1 MRICNISS
9 KQQEILLKI
18 IAKRIIDLKD
28 KKQEFVLRDY
38 MNSLYKYLNEKVIDK
53 DMMIG
58 YTAFSPTLLYQ
69 LVTQK
74 EYESVIGPAAAEIFD
89 LKKTFA
95 SSPSKVFEYFGIGL
109 STGEIINQQ
118 LKDNDIIKQQEAL
131 EEARLKELTSLS
143 LVYRFSARPDTLNS
157 TTLGNDPDVT
167 TPGNAFVVSV
177 LNDYIARYG
186 DYGIDEIANKY
197 SLVLVN
203 SKDYLRPQDTVD
215 DSLRTGPVLMVS
227 DPNGNILYFNHE
239 KLLGEGVLEQV
250 SENEGSPIV
259 FRQRRDANKIQTPEE
274 IAKSAGITTVEA
286 KAAIQSQLDEIN
298 KKVYYVLNNKGAK
311 ILHRIKW
318 GSTGTLLANSNN
330 RKPLKNSK
338 LDPDVVRVVPII
350 GADKKKPVIHLQS
363 SHFDEV
369 IPIRGNYID
378 NPTMPEL
385 NIDPALKAALLQV
398 LVGNNITIENAKV
411 DADNPSAI
419 SFRSRFI
426 KTYLGNNYN
435 ISLNEET
442 GELYI
447 TKTEDGKKRAYKIT
461 KFNPSTKQFEFV
473 GAAYNNDS
481 LLRDISTFII
491 GGKEAYQSVN
501 ILVDTETNKP
511 IGYNKSSTGVLN
523 LREITNREYKVALI
537 NNTNTTIQY
546 NDETGEYERMHP
558 YFKFNVDAEEVSKF
572 SDQDVS
578 AVLDVEAPSIE
589 IIYGEDIDD
598 EEIEDIQ
605 FPDIDSFDKLFDQ
618 KISKATPEQ
627 IKAAYDWW
635 KSHPMSSKI
644 PFKAIFEIINPNNKN
659 SIATFNKYGITL
671 YKGSDYSDLY
681 HEAFHA
687 FTQIFLTE
695 DVRNKLYK
703 SVTKL
708 SGTTTD
714 YKGNTVKFA
723 DMDKKQAEE
732 YLAEK
737 FREYMLSGG
746 KKFSEGT
753 PTKAKSV
760 FKLLLD
766 ILKDIFGFS
775 SIEVEDSLDNYQAT
789 AFINEAFFNLSV
801 GNIADTVAD
810 LTDASEFN
818 KLKAV
823 SKEQEERVERLSYS
837 DLKLLVDTMNSM
849 MSTIIN
855 NKDNNSTDLRY
866 SSIINDANKRVDLY
880 NEVLV
885 RLINKAKGIKEQ
897 IDAIED
903 KNDPSRKKLIK
914 IYNILGIGINNYS
927 PSIEKDKKVTL
938 KDVLNASSAESTGL
952 VAYHAAKS
960 KEFIIVDDTYNIE
973 DSASK
978 GKDYVKNSG
987 NDLSAKEL
995 AAADIHFLVNSVQKT
1010 TTNTLGEPELE
1021 DSIFVWN
1028 LLTRLGKGIKNADE
1042 YYDKLQNFLSV
1053 TDTRTRNYNVIKQ
1066 IVNKLGNPKITMTDG
1081 SFQDYIPQQNLWT
1094 SVVNIFT
1101 LPRIKLVQLN
1111 LSTET
1116 VDGKKQIRVLPGIS
1130 KSETDPI
1137 KRAYDNTFAKK
1148 RSKYIVRHK
1157 GQGLGIRESQSGY
1170 YLNLLKIATDF
1181 PVIND
1186 AATKIK
1192 FLKAIGI
1199 DITASDAM
1207 LKNIASRPR
1216 TLGAF
1221 ATMMHNK
1228 IKNILELNDAAKS
1241 VNAPLIYITK
1251 PSQLVELNVNGTD
1264 HIRNQSTLYRTLL
1277 ETELETSGKYTTGM
1291 VSNANGDPQ
1300 YEISLKSTISEKIA
1314 MFNNAKSYTEL
1325 IAIPEMSYMDVRRN
1339 PFIKSL
1345 RIMTETFG
1353 ENFWKPGKG
1362 LRQSKSL
1369 TVSGLER
1376 SNQIELLNSAGVAV
1390 IENDINQFG
1399 VSSYQADDTTQI
1411 LQNLFT
1417 YMIYG
1422 VSEATRHSDKSTTL
1436 YYRTPIKGQYV
1447 SFNSFF
1453 EDKAIRNTKI
1463 VKTMVGYLYAEV
1475 SRMVRLKNDDASANA
1490 IVGDSTYKE
1499 IASKIVNF
1507 EGILT
1512 ENTRNSIQE
1521 WVDTYKISNNNVDN
1535 IEEDF
1540 RLQWMSKNYTDVYKD
1555 IVNYFEQQ
1563 IADAISDI
1571 TSTGVLDKKNPSA
1584 NQIWDNIKREVNISN
1599 VDDPN
1604 FDDNIIAAYV
1614 VNSWMHAYESTVMFY
1629 GDPALYNHLKDDF
1642 HKRNPFIAATGTI
1655 PRTDASFI
1663 DFVSFYK
1670 REDRYASSKYFKGKL
1685 TDRAKSKTWGRTMD
1699 TAVLEDTDY
1708 KSVNYDDY
1716 VAIAIEKEKAR
1727 YAKLNIEFT
1736 AEDEAAIH
1744 KEFGEYAEM
1753 KIGDGQGWITFD
1765 SYRDLMLS
1773 MRKWSPSQEKLYW
1786 DIIRGKE
1793 VSALKV
1799 VQFFPVLKM
1808 QYSGE
1813 LATTEGLP
1821 LQGFHK
1827 FSLMPLI
1834 PNAIENSNL
1843 EILHNKMVEQGID
1856 YSLFQSGS
1864 KINTITKDGTADKFY
1879 LDNKNLGSVAFAD
1892 PDYEFTINPIFT
1904 NFFKQQVETSD
1915 VYKGKVVFSTQLRK
1929 IIEEGL
1935 YEEGRPRSFNGTK
1948 QQFEALP
1955 DSEKRKYKEYVM
1967 LTQYES
1973 LVNAL
1978 TKKKYQEL
1986 QRDAGLTFE
1995 NGKFILSE
2003 KLIEYLNKQLTIQD
2017 VAEHEIDFI
2026 KYDARANRLQ
2036 FDLSIHPSAAMLDK
2050 LLSALIYKKIVNQ
2063 KVNGEALI
2071 QVSGAGFEPAGLR
2084 KATAEENKLYDN
2096 GSLPF
2101 YKYTKNGTQ
2110 KMKVKI
2116 AIQGDFKKLLIHPD
2130 VLKRAEDKGISSLDA
2145 LNELIKEDKWM
2156 KENGKMVTIGGV
2168 RIPVS
2173 GINMIEAAE
2182 VYEFLP
2188 ENAGN
2193 MIVLPAEIVAK
2204 SGSDFDIDKLSLMFP
2219 NLKVIGKKV
2228 KLLTYDPTAES
2239 RVDSNKQLLKD
2250 LYQNLD
2256 TLFAKV
2262 EALDTDKKQ
2271 DDLYKVI
2278 LEYKAKKEEIKDQIW
2293 GDFATVNAD
2302 GLESLHEELHEIKWV
2317 LTNLYAKSKKL
2328 SNDVNKIFSEEI
2340 NPTFD
2345 KIDSVIEDI
2354 ASASSKAIENDLMF
2368 TIIDVALME
2377 ENFVDFIAAN
2387 GTSTLKPMSE
2397 DLSKYSKYD
2406 KYKNGNGETFYN
2418 KKGKKRITAT
2428 KIFEL
2433 GFNRYKL
2440 SSNNIGMRSLGI
2452 AAVTNTYNTILNRVG
2467 AYMERNVILGAKKG
2481 KPDSG
2486 YSITQTFRG
2495 GLDFNETLAGQISL
2509 SGLYDATG
2517 KHRIA
2522 KLIGQVINGTVDV
2535 AKDSWIFDIQGN
2547 QEIVPIML
2555 FMFQAGVPPQQ
2566 VVNFLSQPVI
2576 KEYVERQRTI
2586 KSAFAKPLGVN
2597 AAGTNMFRIQ
2607 ARRDILSNNS
2617 ALNNYLKEKDI
2628 DPELFKAEQ
2637 FSNRFLKKTIY
2648 DKLVIS
2654 FLNGSEN
2661 FTNEELGKQLE
2672 NPTDLEQLQV
2682 FLHFIEIEEMSK
2694 SLTEIQQ
2701 GLNFDTKKLP
2711 SMFEIRSKLD
2721 NIKNL
2726 NRDKRLN
2733 ESIVDDIIN
2742 NSPIGSFIKFIDFDA
2757 VFESLF
2763 PIRTD
2768 AKIYEALK
2776 TNFPSLPDDIQQEYG
2791 GKFKDYSALANRFI
2805 DDFTNYI
2812 YQQYTLALL
2821 KSFDPLKVFKGLD
2834 VNGSPTSLPVERSLF
2849 LSRGG
2854 VFVKDGVLHADLK
2867 TLKRDFDDRAY
2878 SNVTITNGVPGTAP
2892 VSSDYFNDSVDNLV
2906 NFHKYVKFVYNR
2918 ETLRSMIPFAT
2929 YIESEDH
2936 KSRYELSTVPDEDVN
2951 KPFMIYEE
2959 FLRDMAMIQ
2968 SGNADFMFKD
2978 LNGFAKQVEF
2988 ISAKHPQLTEIFT
3001 VLTSLYAKKM
3011 AGVINL
3017 RLEELVLDSDTINIY
3032 HEQISKLANP
3042 NIKKVANNV
3051 DNAII
3056 SNIFQRFPLF
3066 AFLQNGLDGKGQMSL
3081 GRIVPTS
3088 IIAQMQD
3095 RSLDWY
3101 HTKIQT
3107 SEALE
3112 SKFMSRYVGM
3122 FNGMYKI
3129 TVEDENGD
3137 VIEVDTSIRPIMK
3150 RYGSFYAFDEGSQAF
3165 ITPTTYRS
3173 DLKVYNV
3180 RNMQKAGFI
3189 DAVKREIEQAKK
3201 AGKTKVFVVNNT
3213 RPSDEATKSVSYGF
3227 FAPSVL
3233 QDMVESGQIEAKH
3246 VFSITAKKDNRY
3258 IMSDSDLLSDK
3269 TYSENTNRIEKELQE
3284 LASLAED
3291 PNVEIVFDA
3300 SGVGL
3305 PLLGYGKTEADLPG
3319 NMISP
3324 FTGKVTKTG
3333 SSQPVVTQTTVS
3345 TGFRGYKGG
3354 FEDKGKG
3361 TPQGDGKDKAMRQ
3374 IADSFVVEVSSANPS
3389 SSLTS
3394 LKTGS
3399 IIEQKGTKE
3408 HTAARSTKNLA
3419 DPGEVVML
3427 ARNGSLK
3434 GKPLLQETK
3443 DMIKFY
3449 HDDFNMEFVVGD
3461 MPGVDSQFID
3471 YLQEIGAKF
3480 TIYHTGST
3488 PRISVTQQPT
3498 ATVSDK
3504 KTEVTS
3510 IFSAPAP
3517 RTYVYLSKR
3526 LYELFGYVNPRLVN
3540 IGAALKEAK
3549 ELRAEIVGNEKV
3561 TNAEVQE
3568 VIKNCLINTLG

>member
-1 MRICNISS
+1 MRICNITS

-18 IAKRIIDLKD
+18 IAKRVVDLKD
-28 KKQEFVLRDY
+28 KKQPFVLKDY
-38 MNSLYKYLNEKVIDK
+38 MNSLYKYLNEKVVDK

-74 EYESVIGPAAAEIFD
+74 EYESVLGPASAEIFD

-95 SSPSKVFEYFGIGL
+95 SSPSKVFEYFGLDI
-109 STGEIINQQ
+109 SPQQIISQQ
-118 LKDNDIIKQQEAL
+118 LKDNEIIKQQEAL
-131 EEARLKELTSLS
+131 EEARMKELTALS

-177 LNDYIARYG
+177 LNDYISRYG
-186 DYGIDEIANKY
+186 DYGIEEISGKY
-197 SLVLVN
+197 ALVLVN
-203 SKDYLRPQDTVD
+203 AKDYLRPQDTVD
-215 DSLRTGPVLMVS
+215 DSLRTGPILMVS
-227 DPNGNILYFNHE
+227 DPNGNILYFNNE
-239 KLLGEGVLEQV
+239 KLLGEGVLEEV
-250 SENEGSPIV
+250 PANEGSPIV
-259 FRQRRDANKIQTPEE
+259 FRQRRDPDKIQSPEE

-286 KAAIQSQLDEIN
+286 KRIIQSQLEEIN
-298 KKVYYVLNNKGAK
+298 KKVYHVLNNKDAK

-318 GSTGTLLANSNN
+318 GSTGSLISNSSN
-330 RKPLKNSK
+330 RKALKNSK
-338 LDPDVVRVVPII
+338 LDPDVVRVVPVLS
-350 GADKKKPVIHLQS
+350 ADKKKPVIHLQS

-378 NPTMPEL
+378 NPTMPQL
-385 NIDPALKAALLQV
+385 NIDPALRDALLQV
-398 LVGNNITIENAKV
+398 LLGNNITVEGAKL
-411 DADNPSAI
+411 DGNNPSAI
-419 SFRSRFI
+419 AFRSRFI
-426 KTYLGNNYN
+426 NTYLGNNYN
-435 ISLNEET
+435 ITLQPDT

-447 TKTEDGKKRAYKIT
+447 TKVEDGKKRTYKIT
-461 KFNPSTKQFEFV
+461 KYNPSTKQFEFI
-473 GAAYNNDS
+473 GANYNNNN
-481 LLRDISTFII
+481 LLRDISTFTI

-511 IGYNKSSTGVLN
+511 LGYTKNSNGTLN
-523 LREITNREYKVALI
+523 IREISNREYKVALI
-537 NNTNTTIQY
+537 NNTNTTVQY

-578 AVLDVEAPSIE
+578 AVLDVDAPSIE

-605 FPDIDSFDKLFDQ
+605 FPDIDSFDKLLGQ
-618 KISKATPEQ
+618 KMTEATPEQ

-635 KSHPMSSKI
+635 KGHPMSSKI
-644 PFKAIFEIINPNNKN
+644 PFKDIFEVFNPNNKN

-695 DVRNKLYK
+695 DVRSKLYE
-703 SVTKL
+703 SVSKL
-708 SGTTTD
+708 TGSTTD

-760 FKLLLD
+760 FKLLFD
-766 ILKDIFGFS
+766 ILKDLFGFS
-775 SIEVEDSLDNYQAT
+775 SVDVEDTLDNYQAT
-789 AFINEAFFNLSV
+789 AFINEAFFNLRV
-801 GNIADTVAD
+801 GNISDTVAD
-810 LTDASEFN
+810 LTGVEEFN

-823 SKEQEERVERLSYS
+823 SKEQEDRVDKLSYS

-855 NKDNNSTDLRY
+855 NKDASGTDLRY
-866 SSIINDANKRVDLY
+866 SSIVNDANKRVELY

-885 RLINKAKGIKEQ
+885 RLIKKAKSIKEQ

-903 KNDPSRKKLIK
+903 KNDPTRKKLIK
-914 IYNILGIGINNYS
+914 IHNILGIGINNYS

-952 VAYHAAKS
+952 VAYHVAKS
-960 KEFIIVDDTYNIE
+960 KDFMIIDDTYNIE
-973 DSASK
+973 DSASR
-978 GKDYVKNSG
+978 GNDYVKNSG
-987 NDLSAKEL
+987 NELSAKQL
-995 AAADIHFLVNSVQKT
+995 AAADIHFLINSVQKT
-1010 TTNTLGEPELE
+1010 TANALGEPELE
-1021 DSIFVWN
+1021 DSVFVWN

-1053 TDTRTRNYNVIKQ
+1053 TDTRTRNYNVVKQ
-1066 IVNKLGNPKITMTDG
+1066 IVSKLGNPKITMTDG
-1081 SFQDYIPQQNLWT
+1081 TFEDYIPQQNLWT
-1094 SVVNIFT
+1094 SLVNIFT

-1111 LSTET
+1111 LSTST
-1116 VDGKKQIRVLPGIS
+1116 VDGEKQIKILPGIS
-1130 KSETDPI
+1130 KSETDPV
-1137 KRAYDNTFAKK
+1137 KRAYDNTFARK

-1170 YLNLLKIATDF
+1170 YLNLLKVYEDF

-1199 DITASDAM
+1199 DITANDAM

-1216 TLGAF
+1216 SLGAF
-1221 ATMMHNK
+1221 ATMMHDK
-1228 IKNILELNDAAKS
+1228 IRNLLELNNTLKTQ
-1241 VNAPLIYITK
+1241 NASQIYITK
-1251 PSQLVELNVNGTD
+1251 PSQLVELSIPGTD

-1300 YEISLKSTISEKIA
+1300 YEVSLKSTISEKIA
-1314 MFNNAKSYTEL
+1314 MFNAAKSYSEL

-1362 LRQSKSL
+1362 LRESKSL

-1376 SNQIELLNSAGVAV
+1376 SNEIELLNSAGVAV
-1390 IENDINQFG
+1390 IENDLNQFG

-1417 YMIYG
+1417 YMLYG
-1422 VSEATRHSDKSTTL
+1422 VSEATRHADKSTTL
-1436 YYRTPIKGQYV
+1436 YYRTPVKGQYV

-1453 EDKAIRNTKI
+1453 EDKAVRNVKI
-1463 VKTMVGYLYAEV
+1463 AKIMAGYLYSEV
-1475 SRMVRLKNDDASANA
+1475 SRMVRLKNDDPAANA
-1490 IVGDSTYKE
+1490 TVGDSTYGQTG
-1499 IASKIVNF
+1499 SKVANF
-1507 EGILT
+1507 EGILN
-1512 ENTRNSIQE
+1512 ENTRKSIEE
-1521 WVDTYKISNNNVDN
+1521 WVNNYKITDNNVDN
-1535 IEEDF
+1535 IEEEF
-1540 RLQWMSKNYTDVYKD
+1540 RLQWMSKNYADFYNEVG
-1555 IVNYFEQQ
+1555 VYFESQ
-1563 IADAISDI
+1563 IAEAISDI
-1571 TSTGVLDKKNPSA
+1571 ASTGVLDKNNPA
-1584 NQIWDNIKREVNISN
+1584 AKQIWDNIKNSIGASQQM
-1599 VDDPN
+1599 DPN
-1604 FDDNIIAAYV
+1604 FDDKIIAAYV

-1629 GDPALYNHLKDDF
+1629 GDPALYNHLKEDF

-1655 PRTDASFI
+1655 PRADASFI

-1670 REDRYASSKYFKGKL
+1670 REDRYASSKYFTGTL
-1685 TDRAKSKTWGRTMD
+1685 SQRAKSKMWGRTMD
-1699 TAVLEDTDY
+1699 TAVLEDTAY
-1708 KSVNYDDY
+1708 KSVNYDEY
-1716 VAIAIEKEKAR
+1716 VKVAIEKEKER
-1727 YAKLNIEFT
+1727 YAKLNKEFT
-1736 AEDEAAIH
+1736 AEDETQIR

-1753 KIGDGQGWITFD
+1753 KIGDGQGWISFD

-1786 DIIRGKE
+1786 DIIRGKDM
-1793 VSALKV
+1793 SALQV
-1799 VQFFPVLKM
+1799 AQFFPVLKM
-1808 QYSGE
+1808 QYAGE
-1813 LATTEGLP
+1813 LATTKGLP

-1827 FSLMPLI
+1827 FSLMPMI
-1834 PNAIENSNL
+1834 PNVIAGSKL

-1856 YSLFQSGS
+1856 YALFQSGS
-1864 KINTITKDGTADKFY
+1864 KINTITKEGTPDKFY
-1879 LDNKNLGSVAFAD
+1879 LDNENLGDVAFAE
-1892 PDYEFTINPIFT
+1892 PDYEFTVNPIYT
-1904 NFFKQQVETSD
+1904 NFFKQQVETPD
-1915 VYKGKVVFSTQLRK
+1915 VYKGKIVFSTQLRK

-1948 QQFEALP
+1948 EQFEKL
-1955 DSEKRKYKEYVM
+1955 SETEKNKYKEYVK
-1967 LTQYES
+1967 LTQYEN
-1973 LVNAL
+1973 LVAAL
-1978 TKKKYQEL
+1978 TEMRYKEL

-1995 NGKFILSE
+1995 DGKFILSE

-2026 KYDARANRLQ
+2026 KYDARANKLV

-2063 KVNGEALI
+2063 KVSGEALI

-2116 AIQGDFKKLLIHPD
+2116 AIQGNFKKLLVHPD
-2130 VLKRAEDKGISSLDA
+2130 VLERVEKKKGISPLDA

-2219 NLKVIGKKV
+2219 NLKVIGNKV
-2228 KLLTYDPTAES
+2228 KLLKYDPSAAK
-2239 RVDSNKQLLKD
+2239 RLNGNKQLLKD
-2250 LYQNLD
+2250 LYEHLD
-2256 TLFAKV
+2256 TVFAKLN
-2262 EALDTDKKQ
+2262 ALDTSKKQ

-2278 LEYKAKKEEIKDQIW
+2278 EEYKTRKEALKDQIW

-2302 GLESLHEELHEIKWV
+2302 GLESLHEELHEIKWI
-2317 LTNLYAKSKKL
+2317 LSNLYNKSRNL
-2328 SNDVNKIFSEEI
+2328 SAEVQKIYKDEI
-2340 NPTFD
+2340 NPTFN
-2345 KIDSVIEDI
+2345 KIDNVIEDI

-2387 GTSTLKPMSE
+2387 GTATLKPMSE
-2397 DLSKYSKYD
+2397 NLSKYSKYD
-2406 KYKNGNGETFYN
+2406 RYKNSNGETFYN
-2418 KKGKKRITAT
+2418 NKGKKRITAT

-2433 GFNRYKL
+2433 GFNRYKQA
-2440 SSNNIGMRSLGI
+2440 SNNIGMRSLGI

-2467 AYMERNVILGAKKG
+2467 AYLEKDVTLGAKKG
-2481 KPDSG
+2481 KPGSG

-2495 GLDFNETLAGQISL
+2495 GIQFNETPAGQISM
-2509 SGLYDATG
+2509 SQLYDATG
-2517 KHRIA
+2517 ANRIA

-2535 AKDSWIFDIQGN
+2535 AKDAWIFDIQGN
-2547 QEIVPIML
+2547 QEIVPILL

-2566 VVNFLSQPVI
+2566 AVNFLSQPII
-2576 KEYVERQRTI
+2576 KEYVKRQRDI

-2597 AAGTNMFRIQ
+2597 AAGTNMFRVQ
-2607 ARRDILSNNS
+2607 ARRDILSNS
-2617 ALNNYLKEKDI
+2617 PALNNHLLEQGI
-2628 DPELFKAEQ
+2628 DPEAFKAEQ

-2648 DKLVIS
+2648 DNLVRTL
-2654 FLNGSEN
+2654 LNGSEN
-2661 FTNEELGKQLE
+2661 FSNEDLGKQLD
-2672 NPTDLEQLQV
+2672 NPTDLGQLQI

-2694 SLTEIQQ
+2694 ALTEIQQ

-2726 NRDKRLN
+2726 NREKRLN

-2768 AKIYEALK
+2768 GKIYQALK
-2776 TNFPSLPDDIQQEYG
+2776 TNFPSLPDDIQEEYG
-2791 GKFKDYSALANRFI
+2791 GKFKDYAALANRFI

-2812 YQQYTLALL
+2812 YQQYNLASL
-2821 KSFDPLKVFKGLD
+2821 KAFDPLKMFKGLD

-2854 VFVKDGVLHADLK
+2854 VFVKDGVLHVDLK
-2867 TLKRDFDDRAY
+2867 TLKSDYDNKTY
-2878 SNVTITNGVPGTAP
+2878 SNVTTTKGVPGTAP
-2892 VSSDYFNDSVDNLV
+2892 VSSDYFNDSIDNLI
-2906 NFHKYVKFVYNR
+2906 NFHKYVKFVYSR

-2929 YIESEDH
+2929 YMESEDH
-2936 KSRYELSTVPDEDVN
+2936 KSRYELSTIPDEDVN

-2959 FLRDMAMIQ
+2959 FLRDMALIQ
-2968 SGNADFMFKD
+2968 SNNADFMFKD

-2988 ISAKHPQLTEIFT
+2988 ISAKHPELKDVFT
-3001 VLTSLYAKKM
+3001 ILTSLYARKT

-3017 RLEELVLDSDTINIY
+3017 RLEELVLDTDTINIY
-3032 HEQISKLANP
+3032 HEQLLKLANP

-3056 SNIFQRFPLF
+3056 SNLFQRFPVF

-3088 IIAQMQD
+3088 VIAQMQD
-3095 RSLDWY
+3095 ASLNWY
-3101 HTKIQT
+3101 HDKIQR
-3107 SEALE
+3107 SDKFLE
-3112 SKFMSRYVGM
+3112 DFVNQYVNM
-3122 FNGMYKI
+3122 FNGMYKV
-3129 TVEDENGD
+3129 TSEDENGN
-3137 VIEVDTSIRPIMK
+3137 VIEVDTSIRPTMK
-3150 RYGSFYAFDEGSQAF
+3150 RYGSFYAFDEGSPAF
-3165 ITPTTYRS
+3165 ITPTSYRS
-3173 DLKVYNV
+3173 DLKVYNI
-3180 RNMQKAGFI
+3180 RKMQKATFVA
-3189 DAVKREIEQAKK
+3189 AVKQQIEQAKK
-3201 AGKTKVFVVNNT
+3201 AGKTKVFIINNT
-3213 RPSDEATKSVSYGF
+3213 RPADKPTKSESHSFY
-3227 FAPSVL
+3227 APSIL
-3233 QDMVESGQIEAKH
+3233 QDMVESGQIDAKH
-3246 VFSITAKKDNRY
+3246 VFGITTKKDQRY
-3258 IMSDSDLLSDK
+3258 TMVGEDLLSDK
-3269 TYSENTNRIEKELQE
+3269 TYLENTNLIEKQLQQ
-3284 LASLAED
+3284 LKSMVED

-3305 PLLGYGKTEADLPG
+3305 PLLGYGKTETPLTG

-3324 FTGKVTKTG
+3324 FTGKVTKTDEG
-3333 SSQPVVTQTTVS
+3333 
-3345 TGFRGYKGG
+3345 
-3354 FEDKGKG
+3354 
-3361 TPQGDGKDKAMRQ
+3361 
-3374 IADSFVVEVSSANPS
+3374 
-3389 SSLTS
+3389 
-3394 LKTGS
+3394 
-3399 IIEQKGTKE
+3399 
-3408 HTAARSTKNLA
+3408 
-3419 DPGEVVML
+3419 
-3427 ARNGSLK
+3427 
-3434 GKPLLQETK
+3434 
-3443 DMIKFY
+3443 
-3449 HDDFNMEFVVGD
+3449 
-3461 MPGVDSQFID
+3461 
-3471 YLQEIGAKF
+3471 
-3480 TIYHTGST
+3480 
-3488 PRISVTQQPT
+3488 
-3498 ATVSDK
+3498 
-3504 KTEVTS
+3504 TS
-3510 IFSAPAP
+3510 IFGAPAP

-3526 LYELFGYVNPRLVN
+3526 LYEIFGYVNPYLVN
-3540 IGAALKEAK
+3540 IGAALKDAK
-3549 ELRAEIVGNEKV
+3549 DLRAEMVGNEKV